1 MAAAKG
7 WKAGK
12 KIELA
17 TSAQIT
23 AWRERLD
30 TEGKSQKVVNMAE
43 IDKLVD
49 KLDMKNTYLHQ
60 FKKEDVKEREL
71 IEEQTCSHVT
81 YSSII
86 TVKCS
91 SNMTWPR
98 ATLNKITARSA
109 STRASGANTERRG
122 RSSSRSS
129 VLHSPRKEI
138 RLPLYKCRT

>member
-12 KIELA
+12 KIELG

-30 TEGKSQKVVNMAE
+30 SEGKAQKPINMAE
-43 IDKLVD
+43 IDKMLD

-71 IEEQTCSHVT
+71 IDEQTCSHVT
-81 YSSII
+81 FTSFL
-86 TVKCS
+86 TV
-91 SNMTWPR
+91 
-98 ATLNKITARSA
+98 
-109 STRASGANTERRG
+109 
-122 RSSSRSS
+122 
-129 VLHSPRKEI
+129 
-138 RLPLYKCRT
+138 

>member
-71 IEEQTCSHVT
+71 IEEQTCSHV
-81 YSSII
+81 
-86 TVKCS
+86 
-91 SNMTWPR
+91 SNPIYYNR
-98 ATLNKITARSA
+98 
-109 STRASGANTERRG
+109 
-122 RSSSRSS
+122 
-129 VLHSPRKEI
+129 
-138 RLPLYKCRT
+138 

>member
-43 IDKLVD
+43 IDKMID

-60 FKKEDVKEREL
+60 FKKEDVKEKEL
-71 IEEQTCSHVT
+71 IEEQTCTHVN
-81 YSSII
+81 ICL
-86 TVKCS
+86 TVKRYIKFQYDMAKGDTEQNYCQKCKYES
-91 SNMTWPR
+91 KWCKHR
-98 ATLNKITARSA
+98 KEREVFKQKLGATLT
-109 STRASGANTERRG
+109 T
-122 RSSSRSS
+122 
-129 VLHSPRKEI
+129 
-138 RLPLYKCRT
+138 

>member
-81 YSSII
+81 YPFII

-98 ATLNKITARSA
+98 ATLNKTTARSA

-129 VLHSPRKEI
+129 VPHSPRKEI